1 MEIYSRGPHQFQKND
16 IGYSI
21 INSLYFWPL
30 KKKKKEFTNLALCGA
45 VTFNISIHGPSPN
58 K

>member
-16 IGYSI
+16 VGYSI

-30 KKKKKEFTNLALCGA
+30 KKEFTNLALCGA
-45 VTFNISIHGPSPN
+45 VTFNLSIHGPSPN